1 MDAMNGSLEGGATLS
16 LVMDVDTGID
26 DALALALALRSPGVE
41 VVAISTVAGNIGAEQ
56 AATNTLK
63 VLDALGVAVPV
74 AVGLR
79 GPLLRPFRAAPAVHG
94 SDGMGDAGLPD
105 PTGAPTGEHGVDQLI
120 RVARERPGE
129 LTLFTSGP
137 LSNVAA
143 ALMKEPELPRLY
155 KRMVM
160 MGGAVGVPGNV
171 SPVAEANIR
180 NDPEAAQR
188 VLEAEWSSLTMVGL
202 DVTMT
207 TRLTISD
214 LERLRASSAPAARL
228 VAAITPFYV
237 RRYEQ
242 LLGTGAGCAL
252 HDPLALGIALDPSLV
267 TAMAHLDVQVETV
280 SPLTLGMTVADR
292 RPLLGPGYAP
302 PRRPILTPLAVDATR
317 FVDRFLAALLS

>member
-1 MDAMNGSLEGGATLS
+1 MSAAEGFIKGAELLS
-16 LVMDVDTGID
+16 LVMDVDTGVD
-26 DALALALALRSPGVE
+26 DALALALALRSPSVE
-41 VVAISTVAGNIGAEQ
+41 VVAISTVAGNIGAGQ

-63 VLDALGVAVPV
+63 VLDALGATVPV
-74 AVGLR
+74 AVGLA
-79 GPLLRPFRAAPAVHG
+79 GPLLRPFHAAPAVHG

-105 PTGAPTGEHGVDQLI
+105 PRGRPSGEHGVDQIVRL
-120 RVARERPGE
+120 ARERPGE

-143 ALMKEPELPRLY
+143 ALMKEPDLPRLY
-155 KRMVM
+155 KRLVM

-171 SPVAEANIR
+171 SPVAEANIF
-180 NDPEAAQR
+180 NDPEAAGR
-188 VLEAEWSSLTMVGL
+188 VLEAGWTSLTMVGL

-207 TRLTISD
+207 ARITTAD
-214 LERLRASSAPAARL
+214 LEHLRASTAPAARL

-237 RRYEQ
+237 RRYEG
-242 LLGTGAGCAL
+242 LLGVGAGCAL

-267 TAMAHLDVQVETV
+267 TVMAHLDIEVETH

-302 PRRPILTPLAVDATR
+302 PRRPILTPLAVDAPR
-317 FVDRFLAALLS
+317 FVDRFLAALSS

>member
-1 MDAMNGSLEGGATLS
+1 MDPANGPLKDAAPLS

-41 VVAISTVAGNIGAEQ
+41 VVAISTVAGNIGAAQ

-63 VLDALGVAVPV
+63 VLDALGATVPV
-74 AVGLR
+74 AIGLT
-79 GPLLRPFRAAPAVHG
+79 GPLLRAFRAAPAVHG
-94 SDGMGDAGLPD
+94 EDGMGDARLPE
-105 PTGAPTGEHGVDQLI
+105 PKGVPTGEHGVDQII
-120 RVARERPGE
+120 RLAREHPGE

-155 KRMVM
+155 KRLVM

-171 SPVAEANIR
+171 SPVAEANIF
-180 NDPEAAQR
+180 NDPEAAGR
-188 VLEAEWSSLTMVGL
+188 VLEAGWASLTMVGL
-202 DVTMT
+202 DVTMA
-207 TRLTISD
+207 TRLTGAD
-214 LERLRASSAPAARL
+214 LERLRTSAVPAARL
-228 VAAITPFYV
+228 VAAIAPFYV
-237 RRYEQ
+237 RRYEG
-242 LLGTGAGCAL
+242 LLGPGMGCAL

-267 TAMAHLDVQVETV
+267 TTMAHLDIQIEIV

-302 PRRPILTPLAVDATR
+302 PRRPILTPLAVDAPR